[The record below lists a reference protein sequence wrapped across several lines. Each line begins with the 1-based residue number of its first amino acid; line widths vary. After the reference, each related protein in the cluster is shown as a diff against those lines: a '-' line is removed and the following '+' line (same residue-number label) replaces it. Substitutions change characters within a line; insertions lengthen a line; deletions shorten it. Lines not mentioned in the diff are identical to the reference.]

1 MEHARHLINE
11 MLHRKRERAN
21 VQAVPAKRPERR
33 NTFLA
38 TRTVLAMIPQSGE
51 ISRQEII
58 KRTSFSEL
66 EIKAA
71 VNGLIRSGRIHFRR
85 NGVNSFYRLSPSE

>member
-21 VQAVPAKRPERR
+21 VMYQEVKRPERC

-38 TRTVLAMIPQSGE
+38 TQTVLKMIPQSGE

-58 KRTSFSEL
+58 KRTSFTDL

-71 VNGLIRSGRIHFRR
+71 VNALMRSGRIHFRR
-85 NGVNSFYRLSPSE
+85 NGVNSFYRLAPV

>member
-21 VQAVPAKRPERR
+21 VQAVPAKRPERC

-38 TRTVLAMIPQSGE
+38 TQTILRMIPQEGE
-51 ISRQEII
+51 ISRQDII
-58 KRTSFSEL
+58 KRTSFTDL

-71 VNGLIRSGRIHFRR
+71 VNGLIRSGRVHFRR

>member
-1 MEHARHLINE
+1 MERARYLIDE

-21 VQAVPAKRPERR
+21 VQPVKRPERC

-38 TRTVLAMIPQSGE
+38 TQTVLKMIPQEGE

-58 KRTSFSEL
+58 KRTSFTEL

-71 VNGLIRSGRIHFRR
+71 VNALMRSGRIHFRR

>member
-1 MEHARHLINE
+1 MERARYLIDE

-21 VQAVPAKRPERR
+21 VQPVKRPERC

-38 TRTVLAMIPQSGE
+38 TQTVLKMISQEGE

-58 KRTSFSEL
+58 KRTSFTDL

-71 VNGLIRSGRIHFRR
+71 VNALMRSGRIHFRR
-85 NGVNSFYRLSPSE
+85 NGVNSFYRLAPA

>member
-1 MEHARHLINE
+1 MEHARYLIDE
-11 MLHRKRERAN
+11 MLHNKRQRAN
-21 VQAVPAKRPERR
+21 VQPVKRPERC

-38 TRTVLAMIPQSGE
+38 TQTVLKMIPQEGE

-58 KRTSFSEL
+58 KRTSFTEL

-71 VNGLIRSGRIHFRR
+71 VNALIRSGRIHFRR
-85 NGVNSFYRLSPSE
+85 NGVNSFYRLAPA

>member
-11 MLHRKRERAN
+11 MLHNRRTNAQ
-21 VQAVPAKRPERR
+21 VVPAKRPERC

-38 TRTVLAMIPQSGE
+38 TQTVLKMIPQNGE

-66 EIKAA
+66 ELKATVA
-71 VNGLIRSGRIHFRR
+71 GLIRSGRIHFRR

>member
-51 ISRQEII
+51 ISRQDII
-58 KRTSFSEL
+58 KRTSFTEL

-71 VNGLIRSGRIHFRR
+71 VNALMRSGRIHFRR
-85 NGVNSFYRLSPSE
+85 NGVNSFYRLAPV

>member
-58 KRTSFSEL
+58 KRTSFTEL

-71 VNGLIRSGRIHFRR
+71 VAGLIRSGRIHFRR

>member
-21 VQAVPAKRPERR
+21 VQTVPAKRPERC

-38 TRTVLAMIPQSGE
+38 TQTVLKMIPQSGE
-51 ISRQEII
+51 ISRQDII
-58 KRTSFSEL
+58 KRTSFTDL

-71 VNGLIRSGRIHFRR
+71 VNGLIRSGRVHFRR
-85 NGVNSFYRLSPSE
+85 IGVNSFYRLSPSE

>member
-21 VQAVPAKRPERR
+21 VQPVKRPERC

-38 TRTVLAMIPQSGE
+38 TQTVLRMIPQEGE
-51 ISRQEII
+51 ISRQDII
-58 KRTSFSEL
+58 KRTSFTEL

-71 VNGLIRSGRIHFRR
+71 VNALIRSGRIHFRR

>member
-58 KRTSFSEL
+58 KRTSFTDL

-71 VNGLIRSGRIHFRR
+71 VNALMRSGRIHFRR
-85 NGVNSFYRLSPSE
+85 NGVNSFYRLAPV

>member
-1 MEHARHLINE
+1 MEHARYLIDE
-11 MLHRKRERAN
+11 MLHNKRQRAN
-21 VQAVPAKRPERR
+21 VQPVKRPERC

-38 TRTVLAMIPQSGE
+38 TQTVLKMIPQSGE

-58 KRTSFSEL
+58 KRTSFTDL

-71 VNGLIRSGRIHFRR
+71 VNALMRSGRIHFRR
-85 NGVNSFYRLSPSE
+85 NGVNSFYRLAPV

>member
-1 MEHARHLINE
+1 MEHARYLIDE
-11 MLHRKRERAN
+11 MLHNKRQRAN
-21 VQAVPAKRPERR
+21 VQPVKRPERC

-38 TRTVLAMIPQSGE
+38 TQTVLKMIPQSGE

-58 KRTSFSEL
+58 KRTSFTEL

-71 VNGLIRSGRIHFRR
+71 VNALMRSGRIHFRR
-85 NGVNSFYRLSPSE
+85 NGVNSFYRLAPV

>member
-1 MEHARHLINE
+1 MEHARYLIDE

-21 VQAVPAKRPERR
+21 VQPVPAKRPERC

-38 TRTVLAMIPQSGE
+38 TQTVLKMIPQEGE

-58 KRTSFSEL
+58 KRTSFTDL

-71 VNGLIRSGRIHFRR
+71 VNALMRSGRIHFRR
-85 NGVNSFYRLSPSE
+85 NGVNSFYRLAPV

>member
-11 MLHRKRERAN
+11 MLHNRRTNAQ
-21 VQAVPAKRPERR
+21 VVPAKRPERC

-38 TRTVLAMIPQSGE
+38 TQTILKMIPQEGE

-58 KRTSFSEL
+58 KRTSFTEL

-85 NGVNSFYRLSPSE
+85 NGVNSFYRLAPV